1 MADQFVTYK
10 GRPVV
15 RNGKTIY
22 YGDMANEY
30 VVMMNVITEKEQ
42 NGEMVATAIKCY
54 LMKTDKNLNPMQ
66 AITQTSERSSLL
78 DALEL
83 ASAWLSRQ
91 ETAS

>member
-1 MADQFVTYK
+1 MAEQFMTYK

-15 RNGKTIY
+15 RSGKTIY
-22 YGDMANEY
+22 YGKMSNEY
-30 VVMMNVITEKEQ
+30 VVMMNVLAEKEQ
-42 NGEMVATAIKCY
+42 NGEMVATALKCY

-83 ASAWLSRQ
+83 AAAWLSRP
-91 ETAS
+91 ETAG